1 MIKTYFNIN
10 KESKKGRLICFCIV
24 NFKSKKVNVNKY
36 SSFQLKEN
44 FKRSK
49 NKMQKQT
56 SLRIFGNIKKNATSI
71 TMKSIKHASL
81 WNVDS
86 KKKL

>member
-44 FKRSK
+44 LRSK
-49 NKMQKQT
+49 NK
-56 SLRIFGNIKKNATSI
+56 NAKTN
-71 TMKSIKHASL
+71 KSK
-81 WNVDS
+81 DF
-86 KKKL
+86 